1 VDTWLLKSN
10 NIKLELTND
19 ASFAGAKDIS
29 LMIYLYSR
37 TNSCYDS
44 IPYVLYDFLKPG
56 ETKNITREIEFDEN
70 LSKVECK
77 LKDIKPAI

>member
-1 VDTWLLKSN
+1 
-10 NIKLELTND
+10 
-19 ASFAGAKDIS
+19 
-29 LMIYLYSR
+29 MIYLYSR